1 MDIDSIT
8 KAITKEITLK
18 KVRSKYVIKIIFENL
33 KESKL
38 LGIIKYN
45 KYFQNKLEIG
55 INHYKVY
62 CQPLTI
68 KEFKTNP
75 KDINVPF
82 NKYIQDSD
90 SRNTFSDN
98 VFIIFKALDK
108 IYYIVYADKNESIIS
123 FDLINNRVK
132 YKKTQKKDACSTCF
146 NHYQDNNKK
155 RDLIMA
161 IEPGTNSIKVFNFSN
176 CDLIYFFK
184 NINKNGYL
192 NVANFFSDDNNIFI
206 MTSNHRYS
214 TKNVDPVKI
223 YDLKGK
229 KIKELKDTTENIS
242 FLDSYYDKKTDKKYI
257 IVGFSRYIKAIN
269 FKENSIYKV
278 FKDKYNSYH
287 RNVIIDDKDDK
298 VIRLIESD
306 SDGYLRIWDFHQAKL
321 IKRIQINKTKKE
333 EIFGFC
339 LWNNDNVFVGGNNR
353 IVLININ
360 TEEIISEL
368 NYNLKNEKCIV
379 HHEDVISVKKVIH
392 PKYGECLF
400 TKAQGEKGIKMWTSK
415 K

>member
-1 MDIDSIT
+1 MDINSTT
-8 KAITKEITLK
+8 KANTKEITLK
-18 KVRSKYVIKIIFENL
+18 KVRSKYIIKIIFENL
-33 KESKL
+33 KESML
-38 LGIIKYN
+38 LGLIKYN
-45 KYFQNKLEIG
+45 KYLQNKLEIG
-55 INHYKVY
+55 INNYILY
-62 CQPLTI
+62 CKPLTI

-75 KDINVPF
+75 KDINIPF
-82 NKYIQDSD
+82 NKYIKKSE
-90 SRNTFSDN
+90 SSNTFSDN
-98 VFIIFKALDK
+98 VFIIIKALDK
-108 IYYIVYADKNESIIS
+108 IYYIVYTDTANSIIS
-123 FDLINNRVK
+123 FDLINNLVK
-132 YKKTQKKDACSTCF
+132 YKKTQKKDVCTACF

-155 RDLIMA
+155 RDLIMS

-176 CDLIYFFK
+176 FNLIYDFK

-192 NVANFFSDDNNIFI
+192 NIANFFSDDNNIYI
-206 MTSNHRYS
+206 MTSNHRY
-214 TKNVDPVKI
+214 TAKNVEPVKI

-242 FLDSYYDKKTDKKYI
+242 FLDSYYDKKQDKKYI
-257 IVGFSRYIKAIN
+257 IVGFTRYIKAFN

-287 RNVIIDDKDDK
+287 RNVIIDDNDDK
-298 VIRLIESD
+298 VKRLIESD
-306 SDGYLRIWDFHQAKL
+306 TDGYLRIWDFHKAKL

-360 TEEIISEL
+360 TEDIISEL
-368 NYNLKNEKCIV
+368 DYNLEESCIV
-379 HHEDVISVKKVIH
+379 HNEDIISVKKFIH
-392 PKYGECLF
+392 PKYGECLL
-400 TKAQGEKGIKMWTSK
+400 TKAKGEIGIKMWTSK